1 MNAIRSVCVYCGS
14 RKGSD
19 PAHAA
24 VARSLGAALARAG
37 VRVVFGGG
45 RIGLMGVV
53 ADAALAA
60 GGEVVGVIPE
70 RLHAVEIGH
79 DGATELHVVRGMHER
94 KRRMFELSDGF
105 VILPG
110 GLGTLDEAFE
120 IVTWRQL
127 GLHDQPIVL
136 LDSNGYWEPLRALLR
151 GLIGGGFAD
160 SSIQDLF
167 TVVSGVDEV
176 LPALRQAPERA
187 APAPAELL

>member
-14 RKGSD
+14 RKGAD
-19 PAHAA
+19 PAHAN
-24 VARSLGAALARAG
+24 VARTLGAVLAAAG
-37 VRVVFGGG
+37 IRVVFGGG

-70 RLHAVEIGH
+70 RLHAVEVGH
-79 DGATELHVVRGMHER
+79 EGVTELHVVQSMHER
-94 KRRMFELSDGF
+94 KRKMFELSDGF
-105 VILPG
+105 VVLPG

-127 GLHDQPIVL
+127 GLHDKPVVL
-136 LDSNGYWEPLRALLR
+136 LNSNGYWEALRTLLR
-151 GLIGGGFAD
+151 GLVSGGFAD
-160 SSIQDLF
+160 PSILGLF
-167 TVVSGVDEV
+167 TVVSRVDHV

-187 APAPAELL
+187 VPAPAELL

>member
-14 RKGSD
+14 RKGAD
-19 PAHAA
+19 PAHAN
-24 VARSLGAALARAG
+24 VARTLGAVLAAAG
-37 VRVVFGGG
+37 IRVVFGGG

-70 RLHAVEIGH
+70 RLHAVEVGH
-79 DGATELHVVRGMHER
+79 EGVTELHVVQSMHER
-94 KRRMFELSDGF
+94 KRKMFELSDGF
-105 VILPG
+105 VVLPG

-127 GLHDQPIVL
+127 GLHDKPVVL
-136 LDSNGYWEPLRALLR
+136 LNSNGYWEALRTLLR
-151 GLIGGGFAD
+151 GLVSGGFAD
-160 SSIQDLF
+160 PSILGLF
-167 TVVSGVDEV
+167 TVVSRVDQV

-187 APAPAELL
+187 VPAPAELL